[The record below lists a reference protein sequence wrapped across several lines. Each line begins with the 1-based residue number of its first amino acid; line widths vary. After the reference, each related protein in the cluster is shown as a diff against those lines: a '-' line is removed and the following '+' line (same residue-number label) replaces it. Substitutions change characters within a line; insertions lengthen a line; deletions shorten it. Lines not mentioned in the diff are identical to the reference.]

1 MERCACVEREV
12 DKVLQKFLCYGQH
25 CERGLEELLRYVSQ
39 LREELGAAGRD
50 ASAWRQ
56 GGRFAF
62 PESTWKGKGVWIVVS
77 ALEISPFHLVIN

>member
-39 LREELGAAGRD
+39 LREELGAAGTD

-56 GGRFAF
+56 GGRFAL
-62 PESTWKGKGVWIVVS
+62 PERRGRGKGFGLRS
-77 ALEISPFHLVIN
+77 QL

>member
-39 LREELGAAGRD
+39 LREELGAAGTD
-50 ASAWRQ
+50 A
-56 GGRFAF
+56 
-62 PESTWKGKGVWIVVS
+62 P
-77 ALEISPFHLVIN
+77 ALEAGLRQVRIA